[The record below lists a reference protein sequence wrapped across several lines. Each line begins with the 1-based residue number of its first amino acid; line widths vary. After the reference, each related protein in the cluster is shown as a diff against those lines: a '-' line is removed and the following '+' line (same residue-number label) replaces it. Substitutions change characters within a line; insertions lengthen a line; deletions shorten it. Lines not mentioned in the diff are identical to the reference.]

1 MIITLLTS
9 TRMPDISPAKWVYLE
24 IREPQVRICNHMS
37 HAQVLTLQGKENAFR
52 GKKEIE
58 MAIVNKKSP

>member
-1 MIITLLTS
+1 
-9 TRMPDISPAKWVYLE
+9 
-24 IREPQVRICNHMS
+24 MS

-58 MAIVNKKSP
+58 RAIVNKKSP